1 MAELRGRGAGGT
13 AEETTGNGPA
23 DLGRPLMAGGSMGEA
38 EFRRPREIGG
48 LVPGVADGALVVVR
62 VLFVPG
68 VRGKPNQEDQRNDD
82 RR

>member
-1 MAELRGRGAGGT
+1 
-13 AEETTGNGPA
+13 
-23 DLGRPLMAGGSMGEA
+23 MGEA